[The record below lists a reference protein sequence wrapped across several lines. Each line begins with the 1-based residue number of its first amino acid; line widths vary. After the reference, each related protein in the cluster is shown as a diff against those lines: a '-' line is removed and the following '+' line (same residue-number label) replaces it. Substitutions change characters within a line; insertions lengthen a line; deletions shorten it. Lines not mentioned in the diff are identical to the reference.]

1 MFEEK
6 DLPIE
11 SLKWNKMWDLWAKGE
26 TISPYQELMTYS
38 AEINNGGHAQYFD
51 NVSSSTDLAE
61 SINQLYSILKDPL
74 KSNLKEAY
82 DSYLKYDEF
91 SDELSDI
98 LDDCDTVFYKN
109 EEDLNDLLWE
119 YAKSIEL

>member
-1 MFEEK
+1 MISENG
-6 DLPIE
+6 IE
-11 SLKWNKMWDLWAKGE
+11 LCTLTSKKHNTPTRPPLNCISALHISLY
-26 TISPYQELMTYS
+26 TV
-38 AEINNGGHAQYFD
+38 D

-61 SINQLYSILKDPL
+61 SINQLYSILNDPL

-91 SDELSDI
+91 DDELSDI
-98 LDDCDTVFYKN
+98 LDECDTIFYKN

-119 YAKSIEL
+119 YAKSIEI